1 MHKSMKISASIFL
14 VVVIIGAMIFLSS
27 GNSVTAAPITKEL
40 YSVNQQTSTGEL
52 ECTPFDVL
60 FLIDQSGSMSD
71 PDGGVF
77 SDPYAQR
84 IEAVKWAIS
93 HIAFVN
99 LNACQND
106 VLFRLGVVP
115 FGGEIKKVV
124 PFTNINPEDDIALD
138 LLLNTLLPAL
148 ESEDLGVTDFSLA
161 FDKANEMF
169 KELPLASGDKR
180 QQAII
185 VITDGAACSPQMS
198 ETDNCGH
205 SGHVQNYMNDLE
217 KQIIHDFDVEGF
229 YLYIVGINR
238 YQDLPI
244 PSQKFYQENARLPW
258 EKITSNYLSGSE
270 YRQLGVHHND
280 IPSAFVDIFEN
291 LSGVKGEDI
300 TCAPLA
306 VEPYLEMV
314 QLNIFRNTDL
324 SPVEIKVRN
333 FDEKE
338 TVFIQGVKQPG
349 EEIEVTP
356 KYFISGLNESY
367 VFKNPV
373 PGKWIVTMSD
383 PSLCDELRGQFIA
396 IAATSEKIAP
406 LAGLP
411 QNPDKDIT
419 GLDYDED
426 DPYYLKYR
434 IVDKDGNA
442 LPDYGGQHKI
452 KAVVDIKSPSGEN
465 FTRQLEKSSDP
476 GVWQTDKPLPTS
488 EMGVYSY
495 SVVGTTR
502 NLEGTD
508 DIIVIEAQTGT
519 YEVTQAIERFSWHI
533 DNAASHTSTPTKS
546 GFGCWT
552 NPNDMVL
559 DIIVTEYGAPDVP
572 FDDLTPIDS
581 SSIFASEET
590 FSVDVSDSTGVLLN
604 TTPMRY
610 VGDATDLGHYQVS
623 IPGTLLSEKGAYQIR
638 INRIP
643 EINTGWGERISPD
656 INDLLKITRTE
667 EYITSKESCTHFK
680 IALALVLALLLAYF
694 IYSITGKPRGFLHFM
709 GPDGEQIQQPSVTG
723 VWRKSVL
730 GKSRLGPIGSYIE
743 ITKIIIKRDGSAAE
757 HDSLDDGI
765 PSIKLTIHAI
775 ENGNKVIPVEDEIVH
790 DQEQVSLINGYS
802 VIYTRRGVAN

>member
-1 MHKSMKISASIFL
+1 MKFSVNIFL
-14 VVVIIGAMIFLSS
+14 IIVIIGITVFLSL
-27 GNSVTAAPITKEL
+27 GDAAIAAPLTKEL

-60 FLIDQSGSMSD
+60 FLIDQSGSMSE
-71 PDGGVF
+71 PDGVF
-77 SDPYAQR
+77 SDPHNQR
-84 IEAVKWAIS
+84 IEAVKWAIE
-93 HIAFVN
+93 HITFIN

-106 VLFRLGVVP
+106 IMFRLGVVP
-115 FGGEIKKVV
+115 FGGKIEGEI
-124 PFTNINPEDDIALD
+124 PFTNINPEDDIALGAFLD
-138 LLLNTLLPAL
+138 SLLPKL
-148 ESEDLGVTDFSLA
+148 ESKNLGATDFGLA

-169 KELPLASGDKR
+169 DGLPQSSGDKR

-185 VITDGAACSPQMS
+185 VITDGTACSVKMYKAGDCTSSKHIQA
-198 ETDNCGH
+198 
-205 SGHVQNYMNDLE
+205 YMDELE
-217 KQIIHDFDVEGF
+217 EQIIHDFDIEKI
-229 YLYIVGINR
+229 YLYIVGINS
-238 YQDLPI
+238 YDDLDV
-244 PSQKFYQENARLPW
+244 PSQKFYNDNAILPW
-258 EKITSNYLSGSE
+258 KEITSHYLAGSE
-270 YRQLGVHHND
+270 YRQLGKLNTD
-280 IPSAFVDIFEN
+280 IPVTFVDIFEN

-300 TCAPLA
+300 TCAPLI

-314 QLNIFRNTDL
+314 QLNIFRNTEL
-324 SPVEIKVRN
+324 SPVEIKVRD
-333 FDEKE
+333 FEEKE
-338 TVFIQGVKQPG
+338 TVFIQGEKQAG
-349 EEIEVTP
+349 GEIEVTP
-356 KYFISGLNESY
+356 GYSVYGLNESY
-367 VFKNPV
+367 VFRNPV

-383 PSLCDELRGQFIA
+383 TSLCDELRGQFIA

-419 GLDYDED
+419 GLDYDEG

-434 IVDKDGNA
+434 IVDKDGEA
-442 LPDYGGQHKI
+442 LPDYGVQHKI
-452 KAVVDIKSPSGEN
+452 NATVNIKSPSGEN
-465 FTRQLEKSSDP
+465 FIRQLAISSDP
-476 GVWQTDKPLPTS
+476 GVWQTGEPLPTS

-495 SVVGTTR
+495 SLIGTTR

-508 DIIVIEAQTGT
+508 DIIVIEAQEGT

-533 DNAASHTSTPTKS
+533 DNAASHASTPTKS

-552 NPNDMVL
+552 TPNDMVL

-581 SSIFASEET
+581 SSIFASEEI
-590 FSVDVSDSTGVLLN
+590 FSIDISDSTGVLLN

-638 INRIP
+638 INRIS

-667 EYITSKESCTHFK
+667 EYITSEESCTHFK
-680 IALALVLALLLAYF
+680 IALALVIALLLAYF

-709 GPDGEQIQQPSVTG
+709 GPGGEQIHQASVTG
-723 VWRKSVL
+723 FWRKSVL
-730 GKSRLGPIGSYIE
+730 GKNRLGPIVSYIE

-757 HDSLDDGI
+757 HDNLDDGI
-765 PSIKLTIHAI
+765 PSIRLTIRGI
-775 ENGNKVIPVEDEIVH
+775 ENGDKVIPVEDEIVH
-790 DQEQVSLINGYS
+790 DQEQVSLTNGYS
-802 VIYTRRGVAN
+802 VIYTRRGVVN